1 MQIILAYIHANTFC
15 LVEVEVEG
23 SGLLRGKA
31 SFTALYKFVS
41 VILFFGFSFE
51 LVVILF
57 LIPSFN
63 ECVN

>member
-15 LVEVEVEG
+15 LVEVEG

-51 LVVILF
+51 LVVIPF
-57 LIPSFN
+57 LIPSFT